1 MDIAHPYS
9 FARMKAYL
17 GSQEQQEI
25 PAKQV
30 ASPVQKLIAGRVK
43 GKVHFEQVPLADVQP
58 LQLYVR
64 NADRIE
70 VATRIAKGQS
80 LNIIV

>member
-1 MDIAHPYS
+1 MDIATPYS
-9 FARMKAYL
+9 FAKMKAYL
-17 GSQEQQEI
+17 GALEQQAS

-43 GKVHFEQVPLADVQP
+43 GKVHFEQVPLVDVEP
-58 LQLYVR
+58 LQLYAR

-70 VATRIAKGQS
+70 IATRIAKGQS

>member
-9 FARMKAYL
+9 FAKMKAYV
-17 GSQEQQEI
+17 SAQEQRAV
-25 PAKQV
+25 PAEQV
-30 ASPVQKLIAGRVK
+30 ASPVHKLVAGRVE

-58 LQLYVR
+58 LQLYAR

>member
-1 MDIAHPYS
+1 MDIAHLYS
-9 FARMKAYL
+9 FAKMKAYL
-17 GSQEQQEI
+17 GDQEQRAESAQ
-25 PAKQV
+25 QV
-30 ASPVQKLIAGRVK
+30 ALPVQKLVAGRVE

-58 LQLYVR
+58 LQLYAR

-70 VATRIAKGQS
+70 AATRIAKGQS